1 VSNEVGFAPVA
12 TTPSGRWFQDALG
25 RLNAMVA
32 SVADRVHLVV
42 AGRVLDLSG
51 TPVVP

>member
-1 VSNEVGFAPVA
+1 
-12 TTPSGRWFQDALG
+12 
-25 RLNAMVA
+25 MVA
-32 SVADRVHLVV
+32 AIADRVHLVV